1 MENLAA
7 LSDEQL
13 VDGIL
18 TWSGRIAAGEARL
31 LALIGEFDRREAWGG
46 VGLLS
51 SAHWLSWRTS
61 LSPSAAREKVR
72 VARALIDLPLV
83 QD

>member
-1 MENLAA
+1 MENLRA
-7 LSDEQL
+7 LSDEQV

-31 LALIGEFDRREAWGG
+31 LALIAEFDRREAWGG

-51 SAHWLSWRTS
+51 
-61 LSPSAAREKVR
+61 
-72 VARALIDLPLV
+72 
-83 QD
+83 

>member
-1 MENLAA
+1 
-7 LSDEQL
+7 
-13 VDGIL
+13 
-18 TWSGRIAAGEARL
+18 L

-51 SAHWLSWRTS
+51 LAHWLLWRTS

-72 VARALIDLPLV
+72 VAGR
-83 QD
+83 